1 MALRARGAQ
10 LHVTTMKR
18 MILAGLIGVSGLF
31 ATARAQEKFSQ
42 AVRPEEFVAAGLSK
56 LSPEERAR
64 LDALVE
70 AYKSGAL
77 AAARAEVATA
87 AAARATA
94 EQKAAKA
101 EAEVVA
107 TKAAAAAKSKPA
119 GEGFLAKA
127 KVLLTP
133 GTEVEYETVQ
143 TKLLGEFRGWQ
154 TGTVFNLEN
163 GQRWRVESGSYT
175 TPPETGPL
183 KVRIVP
189 GLMGSFFL
197 EIEGVR
203 QKPKIKFVGGGK

>member
-1 MALRARGAQ
+1 MALRAEGAR
-10 LHVTTMKR
+10 LYVTAMKR
-18 MILAGLIGVSGLF
+18 MILAGLIGAWGLF
-31 ATARAQEKFSQ
+31 ATAWAQEKFSQ
-42 AVRPEEFVAAGLSK
+42 AVRPEEFAAAGLTK
-56 LSPEERAR
+56 LSAEERAR
-64 LDALVE
+64 LDALVA

-77 AAARAEVATA
+77 AAAHAEVAKA
-87 AAARATA
+87 AAAV
-94 EQKAAKA
+94 
-101 EAEVVA
+101 AEVVA
-107 TKAAAAAKSKPA
+107 AKASVAAKSKPA

-133 GTEVEYETVQ
+133 GTEVEYGTVQ

-163 GQRWRVESGSYT
+163 GQRWRVESGSYN
-175 TPPETGPL
+175 TPPEAGPL

-203 QKPKIKFVGGGK
+203 QKPKIKFVGSGK